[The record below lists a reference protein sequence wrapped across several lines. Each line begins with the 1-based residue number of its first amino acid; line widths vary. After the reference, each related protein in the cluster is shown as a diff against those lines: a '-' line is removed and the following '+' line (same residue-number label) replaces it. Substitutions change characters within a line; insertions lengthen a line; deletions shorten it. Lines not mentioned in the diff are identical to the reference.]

1 MQRYA
6 KRSLPAS
13 ANKPA
18 RSRQQRPRASA
29 IGRALQLLGDRWTL
43 LILRE
48 AFYAHTRRFQ
58 AWRDA
63 LGISDPVLAARLKDL
78 IAGGV
83 LEQVRGEHGR
93 REYRLTGPG
102 LELWAMLVAIWAWE
116 RRWVDGRAD
125 VLPRLR
131 HLDCNRLTDPVLV
144 CAGCGEQVTARD
156 TSARLGPSGQFE
168 LAAPPRFRRRSSKQ
182 REPADPQLLFPET
195 MAVLGDRWC
204 AVLLGAAFLGRRRFV
219 DFERD
224 LGISPTLLSERLT
237 TLVRVGILSR
247 GADREYRLTAKGMG
261 FFPIY
266 ALLVD
271 WAERHL
277 AVPAGPGVVITHR
290 WCGKR
295 LAPALACDRCGDE
308 LERRTVRFLPAPKG

>member
-1 MQRYA
+1 
-6 KRSLPAS
+6 
-13 ANKPA
+13 
-18 RSRQQRPRASA
+18 
-29 IGRALQLLGDRWTL
+29 
-43 LILRE
+43 
-48 AFYAHTRRFQ
+48 
-58 AWRDA
+58 
-63 LGISDPVLAARLKDL
+63 VLAARLRDL
-78 IAGGV
+78 LAGGV
-83 LEQVRGEHGR
+83 LEQVPGEHGR
-93 REYRLTGPG
+93 REYRLTDRG
-102 LELWAMLVAIWAWE
+102 LELWAVLVAIWSWE
-116 RRWVDGRAD
+116 RRWVEGRAG

-131 HLDCNRLTDPVLV
+131 HEHCNRLTDPVLV

-182 REPADPQLLFPET
+182 HEPADPQLLFPET

-224 LGISPTLLSERLT
+224 LGVSPTLLSERLAA
-237 TLVRVGILSR
+237 LVHVGILRRNSE
-247 GADREYRLTAKGMG
+247 REYRLTDKGMA

-277 AVPAGPGVVITHR
+277 AVPAGPGLVITHR
-290 WCGKR
+290 ACGRR
-295 LAPALACDRCGDE
+295 LRPALACNRCE
-308 LERRTVRFLPAPKG
+308 HVLERRGVRFVGLE